1 MSEYNF
7 TDISVEIENRIATIA
22 INRPEVLNAIR
33 IQTYQ
38 DLIAA
43 FLAADADDKVN
54 VIVLTGNSKMFTAG
68 NDLSDLVED
77 DDIAQ
82 VGAGVEG
89 IFMALSELKKPV
101 IAAVEGVA
109 VGIGTTILLHCDM
122 LFAGEKTR
130 FRMPFTHLGVCP
142 EGCSS
147 LLLERTVGQKIAS
160 ELLLTGRFFTAAE
173 ADKWNML
180 NGITESG
187 TAYDAAMT
195 AAKELTKLPLDSLI
209 TTKKLLKQHQVAEI
223 QQACKSEMK
232 EFVRL
237 LNSPESK
244 ARVGF
249 MLKGGK

>member
-1 MSEYNF
+1 MPYDFQDVS
-7 TDISVEIENRIATIA
+7 ISINDKIATIA

-33 IQTYQ
+33 IQTYK

-43 FLAADADDKVN
+43 FQQLDQDDQVN
-54 VIVLTGNSKMFTAG
+54 SIILTGNPKMFTAG
-68 NDLSDLVED
+68 NDLSDLVEE

-89 IFMALSELKKPV
+89 IFTTLSELKKPV

-122 LFAGEKTR
+122 LFAGDKTR

-147 LLLERTVGQKIAS
+147 LLLERAVGQKIAS
-160 ELLLTGRFFTAAE
+160 ELLLTGRFFTADE
-173 ADKWNML
+173 ADKWNFL
-180 NGITESG
+180 NGKCEAG
-187 TAYDAAMT
+187 TAHDVAVQT
-195 AAKELTKLPLDSLI
+195 AQELNKLPLDSLI
-209 TTKKLLKQHQVAEI
+209 TTKQLLKKHQVAEI
-223 QQACKSEMK
+223 QQACKDEMK

-237 LNSPESK
+237 LNTPESK

-249 MLKGGK
+249 MLKGAK